1 MNKRIL
7 VVDDEEI
14 QANIISNIL
23 EKENYFV
30 KKAYSAEEAMKVL
43 SKNDFHVL
51 LVDLMMPGIGGMG
64 LLKSIKEKGLE
75 SSFIIMTAYGT
86 IESAVEAMKEG
97 AFDYITKPFSKD
109 ELLINIEKAVKA
121 YNLYEQNIH
130 LREELKSIY
139 EERKIIGSSKE
150 TKKVNELIEKV
161 SANESV
167 NVLITGES
175 GTGKELVAREI
186 HTRSGRADMPFVPV
200 NCSAI
205 PEALM
210 ESELFGYEKG
220 AFTGAVAKRE
230 GKFKRANGGT
240 IFLDE
245 IADMAMSMQVK
256 LLRVIQDKEVVSV
269 GGDEPIKVDIRI
281 ISATNRDIEAMVEKG
296 NFRDDLYYRLNVVPI
311 HIPPLRERRDDIT
324 VLVDYIIEKLNKK
337 LKKNVSGLSGS
348 IMSKLMSY
356 SFPGNIRELE
366 NMLERA
372 YILAGNDRLRIEHFP
387 ILSSGNNEIE
397 VFSKVKALKAIS
409 GEARKRA
416 EKNAIDRALIETN
429 WNRVKAAK
437 LLKVDYKTLRRK
449 MKELDIYPHYND
461 ERSE

>member
-205 PEALM
+205 PETLM

-269 GGDEPIKVDIRI
+269 GGDESIKVDIRI

-356 SFPGNIRELE
+356 NFPGNIRELE

-387 ILSSGNNEIE
+387 ILSSVNNEIE

-416 EKNAIDRALIETN
+416 EKNAIERALIETN

-437 LLKVDYKTLRRK
+437 LLEVDYKTLRRK

>member
-1 MNKRIL
+1 
-7 VVDDEEI
+7 
-14 QANIISNIL
+14 
-23 EKENYFV
+23 
-30 KKAYSAEEAMKVL
+30 
-43 SKNDFHVL
+43 
-51 LVDLMMPGIGGMG
+51 
-64 LLKSIKEKGLE
+64 KEKGLE

-186 HTRSGRADMPFVPV
+186 HACSGRADMAFVPV

-205 PEALM
+205 PETLM

-220 AFTGAVAKRE
+220 AFTGAVAKRK

-311 HIPPLRERRDDIT
+311 HIPPLRERRDDIP

-337 LKKNVSGLSGS
+337 LKKNIFDLSGP
-348 IMSKLMSY
+348 IMSKIMSY
-356 SFPGNIRELE
+356 NFPGNIRELE
-366 NMLERA
+366 NVLERA
-372 YILAGNDRLRIEHFP
+372 YILAGSDRLRIEHFP
-387 ILSSGNNEIE
+387 ILSSANNEIE

-416 EKNAIDRALIETN
+416 EKNAIERALIETN

-437 LLKVDYKTLRRK
+437 LLEVDYKTLRRK

>member
-30 KKAYSAEEAMKVL
+30 KKAYSAEEAMRVL

-205 PEALM
+205 PETLM

-356 SFPGNIRELE
+356 NFPGNIRELE

-397 VFSKVKALKAIS
+397 VFSKVKALKVIS

-416 EKNAIDRALIETN
+416 EKNAIDRALVGTN

-437 LLKVDYKTLRRK
+437 LLEVDYKTLRRK

>member
-14 QANIISNIL
+14 QADIISNIL

-64 LLKSIKEKGLE
+64 LLKSVKEKGLE

-205 PEALM
+205 PETLM

-281 ISATNRDIEAMVEKG
+281 ISATNRNIEAMVEKG

-311 HIPPLRERRDDIT
+311 HIPPLRKRRDDIT

-356 SFPGNIRELE
+356 NFPGNIRELE

-372 YILAGNDRLRIEHFP
+372 YILSGNDRLRIEHFP
-387 ILSSGNNEIE
+387 ILSSVNNEIE
-397 VFSKVKALKAIS
+397 VFSKVKTLKAIS

-437 LLKVDYKTLRRK
+437 LLEVDYKTLRRK

>member
-167 NVLITGES
+167 DVLITGES

-205 PEALM
+205 PETLM

-356 SFPGNIRELE
+356 NFPGNIRELE

-397 VFSKVKALKAIS
+397 VFSKVKALKVIS

-437 LLKVDYKTLRRK
+437 LLEVDYKTLRRK

>member
-205 PEALM
+205 PETLM

-356 SFPGNIRELE
+356 NFPGNIRELE

-416 EKNAIDRALIETN
+416 EKNAIERALIETN

>member
-356 SFPGNIRELE
+356 NFPGNIRELE

>member
-150 TKKVNELIEKV
+150 TRKVNELIEKV

-167 NVLITGES
+167 DVLITGES

-205 PEALM
+205 PETLM

-356 SFPGNIRELE
+356 NFPGNIRELE

-397 VFSKVKALKAIS
+397 VFSKVKALKVIS

-437 LLKVDYKTLRRK
+437 LLEVDYKTLRRK

>member
-7 VVDDEEI
+7 IVDDEEI

-121 YNLYEQNIH
+121 YNLYKQNIH

-139 EERKIIGSSKE
+139 EERKIIGSGKE

-205 PEALM
+205 PETLM

-269 GGDEPIKVDIRI
+269 GGDESIKVDIRI

-356 SFPGNIRELE
+356 NFPGNIRELE

>member
-205 PEALM
+205 PETLM

-356 SFPGNIRELE
+356 NFPGNIRELE

-397 VFSKVKALKAIS
+397 VFSKVKALKVIS

-437 LLKVDYKTLRRK
+437 LLEVDYKTLRRK

>member
-64 LLKSIKEKGLE
+64 LLKSVKEKGLE

-121 YNLYEQNIH
+121 YNLYKQNIH

-205 PEALM
+205 PETLM

-356 SFPGNIRELE
+356 NFPGNIRELE

>member
-64 LLKSIKEKGLE
+64 LLKSVKEKGLE

-205 PEALM
+205 PETLM

-281 ISATNRDIEAMVEKG
+281 ISATNRNIEAMVEKG

-356 SFPGNIRELE
+356 NFPGNIRELE

-387 ILSSGNNEIE
+387 ILSSVNNEIE

-437 LLKVDYKTLRRK
+437 LLEVDYKTLRRK